1 MYFFTFQFHPKKM
14 NYSTDS
20 SDVCDMH
27 DNTTYINKVKNMF
40 KKLKR
45 DKEGDIYEYYME
57 YDNTLSIYK
66 VKSMFKNVKHEDTYN
81 ADADI
86 TKVKVREMFKK
97 LKN

>member
-1 MYFFTFQFHPKKM
+1 M

-20 SDVCDMH
+20 NNDVCDETY
-27 DNTTYINKVKNMF
+27 DNTSYINKVRSMF

-45 DKEGDIYEYYME
+45 NEDCDIYEYYME